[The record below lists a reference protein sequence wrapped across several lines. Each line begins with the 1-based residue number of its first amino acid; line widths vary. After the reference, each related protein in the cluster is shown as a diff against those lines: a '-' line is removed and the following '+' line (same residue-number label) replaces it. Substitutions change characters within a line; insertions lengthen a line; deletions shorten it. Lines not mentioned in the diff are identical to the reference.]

1 MITGPHRHC
10 RVSRSVR
17 QMSLLARSTPCAV
30 HFDAD
35 FYYLPGGL
43 GVTDG
48 EKGLRSIAGND
59 QVMSERGQ
67 QAAVVEVAP

>member
-1 MITGPHRHC
+1 ML
-10 RVSRSVR
+10 
-17 QMSLLARSTPCAV
+17 LLAGSTLCAV

-35 FYYLPGGL
+35 FYYLAGGL

-48 EKGLRSIAGND
+48 KKERRSITEND
-59 QVMSERGQ
+59 QVMSERGE